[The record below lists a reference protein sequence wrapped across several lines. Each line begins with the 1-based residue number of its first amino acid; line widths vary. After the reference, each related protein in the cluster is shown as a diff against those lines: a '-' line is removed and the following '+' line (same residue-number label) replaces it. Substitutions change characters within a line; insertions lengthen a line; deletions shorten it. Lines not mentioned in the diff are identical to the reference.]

1 MLKMPCLSVETR
13 RRVVILKEGGLSMTE
28 IKKRLKEEQ
37 IEVSRVA
44 LYKLW
49 RRYEKSGSIADT
61 PRVRRERKL
70 GREQWLAIDEA
81 LAENDELTSRQLRG
95 ILEKRCPD
103 IDVSLSTVKHARKD
117 LGWIATRPKYCHLI
131 REANKQKRVL
141 WCKERLESKDQFAD
155 VVWTDECSVQ
165 LDNHGRLC
173 FRRAKEPRKL
183 KPRAKHPVKV
193 HVWGGISC
201 RGATQIVIF
210 TGIMTATRYCSI
222 LEAGLLLFLNTI
234 YPDTHRFQQDNDPKH
249 CSRYTKDFLAE
260 KGVCWWKTPAES
272 PDLNPI
278 ENIWASLKYFLR
290 HQYKPRDLKSLTE
303 GIRCFWRSLTPA
315 ICQRYIGHL
324 HTVMPK
330 VIAVDGAASGY

>member
-1 MLKMPCLSVETR
+1 
-13 RRVVILKEGGLSMTE
+13 
-28 IKKRLKEEQ
+28 
-37 IEVSRVA
+37 
-44 LYKLW
+44 
-49 RRYEKSGSIADT
+49 
-61 PRVRRERKL
+61 
-70 GREQWLAIDEA
+70 
-81 LAENDELTSRQLRG
+81 
-95 ILEKRCPD
+95 
-103 IDVSLSTVKHARKD
+103 
-117 LGWIATRPKYCHLI
+117 
-131 REANKQKRVL
+131 
-141 WCKERLESKDQFAD
+141 
-155 VVWTDECSVQ
+155 
-165 LDNHGRLC
+165 
-173 FRRAKEPRKL
+173 
-183 KPRAKHPVKV
+183 
-193 HVWGGISC
+193 
-201 RGATQIVIF
+201 
-210 TGIMTATRYCSI
+210 MTATRYCSI

-330 VIAVDGAASGY
+330 VIAVDGAASGYWEHLYWLLCCTCTFLYLCWMIIFITSDKIIFLLMWLSLYFKSFKWHACTLWSLNVCSPSACLACGNFRRWPCNSSSTHALHSP